1 MFQFKNSG
9 LGMNE
14 PDQSNALPNTFGKVR
29 TFKEDLENFEKG
41 TPSKNVSEE
50 AVPLPNATPQIPA
63 AETPPQR
70 QDIPRTMPDAPATEY
85 PPGSPFQSVPTPPP
99 ISSSP
104 SPGANTSANPET
116 QLPPFKSSPSQSFFA
131 EKPASKEGFFTE
143 QAENQTLPPQ
153 KKSKGRL
160 ILTLVVV
167 LVVVVAS
174 AGFYYYW
181 FKIRSNSSETS
192 APAIPD
198 IPAAPAVPA
207 TSSTP
212 AEPQNKNLR
221 NIVVDTSLGQ
231 GEIKNAIQKFATDF
245 SSSASESDLVEVKI
259 VGKDGQPIG
268 KKDFFAGTGVAVPDP
283 VLMKLSED
291 YSLFVRKES
300 GSAKLGF
307 VFKSVTSSGLSDEMK
322 NWEPTLPTDLA
333 PLYVGLA
340 PTGTGTFNSSQY
352 KNADIR
358 YFNFSSPADT
368 SLDYSV
374 ISNFLI
380 IGTSKNTTR
389 AILDY
394 MSQK

>member
-1 MFQFKNSG
+1 MFQFKNAG

-14 PDQSNALPNTFGKVR
+14 PNTTSALPNTFGKVR

-41 TPSKNVSEE
+41 ISAKPEDET
-50 AVPLPNATPQIPA
+50 PLPTPAQQPITENRQQAESTPQRPELPKTKPAIP
-63 AETPPQR
+63 EPSV
-70 QDIPRTMPDAPATEY
+70 EY
-85 PPGSPFQSVPTPPP
+85 PTNNPFQSIPTPPP
-99 ISSSP
+99 VSSP
-104 SPGANTSANPET
+104 NPIASADT

-131 EKPASKEGFFTE
+131 EKPASKENPSPE
-143 QAENQTLPPQ
+143 QAGNNQTLPQ
-153 KKSKGRL
+153 KKSKGGL
-160 ILTLVVV
+160 TLTLVVV
-167 LVVVVAS
+167 LVIAA
-174 AGFYYYW
+174 AGAGAYYYW

-192 APAIPD
+192 APT
-198 IPAAPAVPA
+198 APATPT

-212 AEPQNKNLR
+212 TESQNKNLR
-221 NIVVDTSLGQ
+221 NLVVDTALGQ
-231 GEIKNAIQKFATDF
+231 SEIKNAIQEFANEF
-245 SSSASESDLVEVKI
+245 STSASENDLVEMKI

-291 YSLFVRKES
+291 YSLFARKES
-300 GSAKLGF
+300 GSVRLGF
-307 VFKSVTSSGLSDEMK
+307 VFKSVTSSGLTSEMK
-322 NWEPTLPTDLA
+322 NWEPTLSTDLV
-333 PLYVGLA
+333 PLYVGQA
-340 PTGTGTFNSSQY
+340 PTGTEAFNSSRY

-374 ISNFLI
+374 ISNFLV
-380 IGTSKNTTR
+380 IGSSKDTTR